1 MQQDTRLGWRQYVK
15 PAGGSLVLLS
25 PLSLS
30 SQCSRDQNNYRQRG
44 FGMVVKNPQSWWP
57 RGLMLEKG
65 KLNYL
70 KKNALEK
77 FVWYSGWKNYNKIEI
92 VKNYALYDIWT
103 NVKIL
108 LVWIIHMKCDLE
120 GFLFVAALFCIKH
133 VNYPQKFYWIDYII

>member
-1 MQQDTRLGWRQYVK
+1 MWSLLGDPWCFWVHC
-15 PAGGSLVLLS
+15 PSAHSAAGIRTITGKE
-25 PLSLS
+25 
-30 SQCSRDQNNYRQRG
+30 G
-44 FGMVVKNPQSWWP
+44 WFGMVVKNPQSWWP

-92 VKNYALYDIWT
+92 VKNYALYGILT

>member
-1 MQQDTRLGWRQYVK
+1 MWSLLGGPWCLWVHCP
-15 PAGGSLVLLS
+15 PAHSAAGI
-25 PLSLS
+25 
-30 SQCSRDQNNYRQRG
+30 RTIRG
-44 FGMVVKNPQSWWP
+44 KEGRFGIVVKNPQSWWP
-57 RGLMLEKG
+57 RGLMLEKE
-65 KLNYL
+65 KFNYL
-70 KKNALEK
+70 KKNALWK

-92 VKNYALYDIWT
+92 VKNYALYGILT